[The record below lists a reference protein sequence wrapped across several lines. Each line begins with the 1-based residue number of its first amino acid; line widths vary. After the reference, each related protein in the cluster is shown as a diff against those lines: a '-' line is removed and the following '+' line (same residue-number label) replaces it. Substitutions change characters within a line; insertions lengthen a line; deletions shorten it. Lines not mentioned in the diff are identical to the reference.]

1 MKPPRAAPA
10 GAGDPQAYSRCTC
23 PPGSGGAAR
32 AWRLKRGLG
41 GSAAWARIKA
51 ERKAA
56 SLKMKME
63 EAIRLV
69 VNHLADEE
77 LPRDVANAV
86 AELRK
91 SLDRRQATR
100 EAGENLMRTGWR

>member
-1 MKPPRAAPA
+1 
-10 GAGDPQAYSRCTC
+10 
-23 PPGSGGAAR
+23 
-32 AWRLKRGLG
+32 
-41 GSAAWARIKA
+41 
-51 ERKAA
+51 
-56 SLKMKME
+56 MKME